1 MTKEI
6 KSVVARNISEIEK
19 AISQKTSEVDNL
31 KQDLQNYKSVLA
43 LLNKS
48 AGNARS
54 STVSNGHRAT
64 GSRTDLRSV
73 LEHLPENF
81 SSSDF
86 VKAAAG
92 KKKDPR
98 YLRQTLVRWA
108 AQGRLKRM
116 ECGRYHKTRK
126 AHA

>member
-19 AISQKTSEVDNL
+19 AISQKSSEVDNL
-31 KQDLQNYKSVLA
+31 KQELQNYKSVLA
-43 LLNKS
+43 LLSKS
-48 AGNARS
+48 GGNTRS
-54 STVSNGHRAT
+54 STASNGHRAT

-73 LEHLPENF
+73 LDHLPGNF

-116 ECGRYHKTRK
+116 ERGRYQKTKK
-126 AHA
+126 ANA

>member
-1 MTKEI
+1 
-6 KSVVARNISEIEK
+6 
-19 AISQKTSEVDNL
+19 
-31 KQDLQNYKSVLA
+31 
-43 LLNKS
+43 
-48 AGNARS
+48 
-54 STVSNGHRAT
+54 
-64 GSRTDLRSV
+64 LRSV
-73 LEHLPENF
+73 LDHLPENF

-116 ECGRYHKTRK
+116 DRGKYHKTKK
-126 AHA
+126 ASA